1 MLHLP
6 VDMFSN
12 SNDKEYLDC
21 NLNVNISLNVFHFFE
36 VLLTTILGYIWESG
50 NNLAIIQNSVNF
62 LGLLLFEVLLTTIRG
77 HLGSQIFF
85 PGIWEFSC
93 NYQKQKNFFFC
104 LLNKSFRIVKI
115 SPKWLHAFPLAGVE
129 LDCICSWGLL
139 IQLGH
144 VWLRGNVVVI
154 AYRIF
159 ECLTPTLFS
168 STTFRVICS
177 FGSAREDLFSE

>member
-1 MLHLP
+1 MLDLP

-12 SNDKEYLDC
+12 TNDNENLDC
-21 NLNVNISLNVFHFFE
+21 NLKVNISLKVFHFFE
-36 VLLTTILGYIWESG
+36 VLLTTIYLGIWEKSC
-50 NNLAIIQNSVNF
+50 NYPEQKENFSVNF

-77 HLGSQIFF
+77 CLGSQIFF

-93 NYQKQKNFFFC
+93 NYQKQKIELFFC

-115 SPKWLHAFPLAGVE
+115 FPKWLHEFPLAGIE
-129 LDCICSWGLL
+129 LDGTCSWGHL
-139 IQLGH
+139 ICLGH

-159 ECLTPTLFS
+159 ECFTPPLFPQ
-168 STTFRVICS
+168 R
-177 FGSAREDLFSE
+177 LFE